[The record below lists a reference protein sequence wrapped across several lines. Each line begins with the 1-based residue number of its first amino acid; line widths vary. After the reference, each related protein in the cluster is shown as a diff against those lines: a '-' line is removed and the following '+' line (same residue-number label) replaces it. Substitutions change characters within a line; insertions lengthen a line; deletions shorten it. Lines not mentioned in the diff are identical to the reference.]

1 MIYIMNLS
9 QQVKRIGVLSPPFP
23 WDKSQVNEQN
33 DQEVVIMLHGLW
45 RSIRAMQPMA
55 KHLSDHGYTTVN
67 VPYSSFRH
75 DLDKLVSIV
84 IEEIRPWVEQGKTIH
99 FVTHSLGGVVV
110 KRLLEILEL
119 SQIEKIG
126 RVVMLA
132 PPHKGSEIV
141 DWLRSSPLRSIKGV
155 LGPAGDFLSSVQ
167 MARQSGEFPS
177 GVEAAVIMGEKR
189 AIPFFRKLLD
199 ASNDGIV
206 SVEKG
211 RLLGIKEFKV
221 VNSDHTFISSDL
233 VVMQLTTNFFDHG
246 TMVDESIND

>member
-1 MIYIMNLS
+1 MNLT
-9 QQVKRIGVLSPPFP
+9 QKVKRIGVLSPPFP
-23 WDKSQVNEQN
+23 WDKSQVNEKN

-45 RSIRAMQPMA
+45 RSVRAMRPMA
-55 KHLSDHGYTTVN
+55 EHLSDHGYTTVN

-84 IEEIRPWVEQGKTIH
+84 TEEIRPYIEQGRTVH
-99 FVTHSLGGVVV
+99 FVTHSLGGVVL
-110 KRLLEILEL
+110 KRLLEMLEL

-141 DWLRSSPLRSIKGV
+141 DWLRSSPLRSMKGV
-155 LGPAGDFLSSVQ
+155 LGPAGEFLSSAQ
-167 MARQSGEFPS
+167 MAKRSEEFPS
-177 GVEAAVIMGEKR
+177 GVEAAVIMGENS

-211 RLLGIKEFKV
+211 RLFGIKEFKV
-221 VNSDHTFISSDL
+221 VDADHTFISSQPA
-233 VVMQLTTNFFDHG
+233 VMQLTTRFIDHG
-246 TMVDESIND
+246 TMENASSND